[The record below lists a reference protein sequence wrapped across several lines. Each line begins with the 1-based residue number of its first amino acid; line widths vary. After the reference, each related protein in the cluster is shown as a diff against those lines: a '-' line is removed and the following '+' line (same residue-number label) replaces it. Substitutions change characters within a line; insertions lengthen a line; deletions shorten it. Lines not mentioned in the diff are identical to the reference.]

1 MDVLQRLPW
10 PAQDAVF
17 QKLSSIA
24 DVASLSKED
33 RRKYDANL
41 KAYRDTIAVMEG
53 QYLEGEQKGIEK
65 GRAEG
70 EAIGAQKNAIKNAFK
85 MKAKGYAIEDIADI
99 TGLSREEIAK
109 L

>member
-1 MDVLQRLPW
+1 MPW

-70 EAIGAQKNAIKNAFK
+70 EAIGAQKKAMDNARK
-85 MKAKGYAIEDIADI
+85 MKDDGMPAELIAKY
-99 TGLSREEIAK
+99 TGLTAEEINS